1 MRPCIKFGCTL
12 FYGHKGPHAHDEV
25 RTYAAPDPAFRALRD
40 ERQTLVLS
48 RMGADIAAHLFPD
61 DPEVR
66 EDQARITAA
75 LDAWDAQHAEEWNQV
90 KPWYEMR
97 LPR

>member
-1 MRPCIKFGCTL
+1 
-12 FYGHKGPHAHDEV
+12 
-25 RTYAAPDPAFRALRD
+25 
-40 ERQTLVLS
+40 
-48 RMGADIAAHLFPD
+48 MGADIAAHLFPD

>member
-1 MRPCIKFGCTL
+1 MKPKPPT
-12 FYGHKGPHAHDEV
+12 
-25 RTYAAPDPAFRALRD
+25 PDPLHPTFRALSR
-40 ERQTLVLS
+40 ERKSLTLQ
-48 RMGADIAAHLFPD
+48 RMGADIAAHLFPG

-66 EDQARITAA
+66 EDQARMTAA
-75 LDAWDAQHAEEWNQV
+75 LDAWDAQHAEEWNQL